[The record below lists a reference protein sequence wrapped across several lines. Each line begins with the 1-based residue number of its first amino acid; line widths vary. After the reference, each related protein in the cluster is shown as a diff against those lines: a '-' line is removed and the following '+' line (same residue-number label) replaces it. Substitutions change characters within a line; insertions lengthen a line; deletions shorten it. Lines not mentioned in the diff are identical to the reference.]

1 MSHRICFDGQNY
13 KNPIV
18 NSAIFPSAILC
29 IAALCRM
36 LVLSLM
42 LLPAIASAQTT
53 KVEIGTLFYSP
64 AERTAIVAART
75 NGASRDP
82 SEEIGGGTKGEKNFG
97 TSVSV
102 SGLVKRGR
110 GKGTAWINGKTVAEG
125 QAVPAAGIP
134 VISPKSVVFEG
145 QSVRVREMLDLETGL
160 RTDALPPGAV
170 SVKPSK

>member
-1 MSHRICFDGQNY
+1 MSHRICFHGQNY

-18 NSAIFPSAILC
+18 NSAIFPSAILR

-42 LLPAIASAQTT
+42 LLPDIASAQTNQ
-53 KVEIGTLFYSP
+53 VEIGALFYSP

-75 NGASRDP
+75 NGGSGD
-82 SEEIGGGTKGEKNFG
+82 IGGEMEGGKKGEKNFG
-97 TSVSV
+97 TSVAV
-102 SGLVKRGR
+102 SGLVKRGS
-110 GKGTAWINGKTVAEG
+110 GKGTAWINGKAVAEG
-125 QAVPAAGIP
+125 QAVPSAGIP
-134 VISPKSVVFEG
+134 VISPKSVIFDG
-145 QSVRVREMLDLETGL
+145 QPVRVRETLDLESGL